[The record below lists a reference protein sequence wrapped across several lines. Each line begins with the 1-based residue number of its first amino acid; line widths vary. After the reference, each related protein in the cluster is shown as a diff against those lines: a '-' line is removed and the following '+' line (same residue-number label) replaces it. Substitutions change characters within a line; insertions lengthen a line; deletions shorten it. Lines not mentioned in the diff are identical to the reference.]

1 MWLKAAIVLV
11 FLALLI
17 SLASGLIFLVKDQGK
32 SKRALYSLGARV
44 TLTTILL
51 GLIGYGMVTG
61 KLRSSAPWSHS
72 NLQIQGPQDS
82 LKP

>member
-17 SLASGLIFLVKDQGK
+17 SLASGLLFLVKDHGK
-32 SKRALYSLGARV
+32 SKRTLYALGIRI
-44 TLTTILL
+44 TLTIILL
-51 GLIGYGMVTG
+51 ALIGYGMLTG

-72 NLQIQGPQDS
+72 NLQLQGPQDS
-82 LKP
+82 P